1 MSTSLAS
8 PANLVSLPLDL
19 RRSKLETM
27 LNPRSVAMIGATE
40 TPNSVGQTIMQNLL
54 SFGGTVFP
62 INPKRQTV
70 CGVKAFPKIGDVP
83 DPIDLAVIATPAA
96 TVPDLISECVA
107 AGP

>member
-1 MSTSLAS
+1 
-8 PANLVSLPLDL
+8 
-19 RRSKLETM
+19 M
-27 LNPRSVAMIGATE
+27 LNPRSVALIGGTE

-70 CGVKAFPKIGDVP
+70 CGVKAFPKIREVP

-96 TVPDLISECVA
+96 AAPDLISECVPA
-107 AGP
+107 VRQEARTIVHRVQRYSG